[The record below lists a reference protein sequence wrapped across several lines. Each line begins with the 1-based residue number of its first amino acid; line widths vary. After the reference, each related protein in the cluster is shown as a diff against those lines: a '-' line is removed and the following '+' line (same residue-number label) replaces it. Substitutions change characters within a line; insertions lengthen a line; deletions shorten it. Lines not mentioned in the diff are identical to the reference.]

1 VDGGG
6 PAASAGNGAYSVTS
20 AGFVELT
27 NPIAQQWQINARLG
41 ANSEVLLGSST
52 EAEDGSFDLFVAI
65 KAAADGVSNATLNGS
80 YFGGSLWFPD
90 GRDTALKTAFLRLTP
105 NGGGAFPGSQVT
117 GHAAD
122 AGETTTEQALTNAT
136 YALNADG
143 SGTASFGA
151 SASLF
156 TGNHDVFVSVD
167 GNYFIGYSTDPGGRE
182 IFLAIKSF
190 GNGSSDSSW
199 NGNYWIAEIFADLR
213 ENSYSMASGAVRAN
227 GAGRAVIAERNRV
240 EDATIDF
247 SGLNSYAIRADSTGT
262 LGGILVNEITDFAIG
277 VPTGSGPGAFV
288 QAQIEQ
294 TGVAVE
300 DHGLAFGIRMPEIS
314 GDGVFLSPLGVLNG
328 ASFAPTTFPISG
340 GSLLTLFGAQLAPS
354 PESFQT
360 VPLPTQLGGVTVTIN
375 GVLAPL
381 FFVAPT
387 QINLQAPFAVSGETA
402 TVVVSNNGTLSNQVE
417 VPVANSSPGIFSL
430 DQNGIGFGTIT
441 HADFSLITPQD
452 PALPGE
458 TVIIFLTGLGAVNP
472 PIADGAQGPSAEPF
486 SRVTDPDVQV
496 EFARE
501 AGTIVYAGAS
511 PCCVGLYQIN
521 VTIPDT
527 VVVGNAVPVAVITTN
542 GFSDLVDISIGL

>member
-1 VDGGG
+1 
-6 PAASAGNGAYSVTS
+6 
-20 AGFVELT
+20 L
-27 NPIAQQWQINARLG
+27 
-41 ANSEVLLGSST
+41 
-52 EAEDGSFDLFVAI
+52 
-65 KAAADGVSNATLNGS
+65 
-80 YFGGSLWFPD
+80 GGSLWFPN

-105 NGGGAFPGSQVT
+105 NGGGVFPGSQVT

-122 AGETTTEQALTNAT
+122 ASETTQEQALTNAT

-143 SGTASFGA
+143 TGTASFGS

-156 TGNHDVFVSVD
+156 SGNHDVFVSAD

-190 GNGSSDSSW
+190 SNSASNASW

-213 ENSYSMASGAVRAN
+213 ENSYSMATGAVRAN
-227 GAGRAVIAERNRV
+227 GNGQAVFAERNRV
-240 EDATIDF
+240 EQATIDF
-247 SGLNSYAIRADSTGT
+247 SGLNSYILRADSTGT
-262 LGGILVNEITDFAIG
+262 LGGIVVEEITDFAIG
-277 VPTGSGPGAFV
+277 APGGDGPNAFV
-288 QAQIEQ
+288 QAQIEEP
-294 TGVAVE
+294 GIALE
-300 DHGLAFGIRMPEIS
+300 DHGLAFGIRMPNLS
-314 GDGVFLSPLGVLNG
+314 GEGVYLSPLGVVNG

-354 PESFQT
+354 QESFQT
-360 VPLPTQLGGVTVTIN
+360 VPLPTELAGVTVTID

-381 FFVAPT
+381 FFVAED
-387 QINLQAPFAVSGETA
+387 QINLQAPFAVSGETVA
-402 TVVVSNNGTLSNQVE
+402 IVVNNNGNLSNEVQ
-417 VPVANSSPGIFSL
+417 VPVANSSPGIFSR
-430 DQNGIGFGTIT
+430 DQNGIGLGTIT
-441 HADFSLITPQD
+441 HADFSLVTPQD

-486 SRVTDPDVQV
+486 SRVTDPNVQV
-496 EFARE
+496 QFARE

-521 VTIPDT
+521 VTIPET
-527 VVVGNAVPVAVITTN
+527 VVVGNAVAVAVITTN